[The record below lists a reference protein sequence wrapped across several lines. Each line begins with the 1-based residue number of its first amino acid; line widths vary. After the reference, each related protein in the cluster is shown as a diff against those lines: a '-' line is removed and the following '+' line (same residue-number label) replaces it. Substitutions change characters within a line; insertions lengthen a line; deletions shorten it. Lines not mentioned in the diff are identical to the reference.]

1 MIGKFPASKAII
13 DAMLEIP
20 AIKTLNASACGEGD
34 APIDIIN
41 ATGFFGLLA
50 KKLPGNARKFDHAA
64 GAAVHPNMVCVEF
77 VLTSSLLAGARARLE
92 CLKHVLPAL
101 VACVW

>member
-1 MIGKFPASKAII
+1 MCAWRWNWCAGAAWPRASLGIVATPASRA
-13 DAMLEIP
+13 L
-20 AIKTLNASACGEGD
+20 SGQRRCQ
-34 APIDIIN
+34 
-41 ATGFFGLLA
+41 
-50 KKLPGNARKFDHAA
+50 LP